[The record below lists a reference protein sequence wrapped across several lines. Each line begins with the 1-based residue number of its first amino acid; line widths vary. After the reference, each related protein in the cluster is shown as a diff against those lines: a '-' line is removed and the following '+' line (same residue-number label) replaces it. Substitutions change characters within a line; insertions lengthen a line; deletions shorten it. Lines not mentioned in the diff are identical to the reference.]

1 MVKEMSHDRLL
12 ASFATKLDEKAD
24 TPKENKK
31 KGFDYQNTIR
41 EAILGGM
48 QSLQSTVQPMVLIQ
62 KGVVDGEVEVV
73 GRGNQRR
80 AGASLQ
86 RGVVRVLY
94 LDEHRVWSKGPS
106 APAVNENVYVN
117 LSVRVLRPIVSNVR
131 QRKHDPC

>member
-1 MVKEMSHDRLL
+1 M
-12 ASFATKLDEKAD
+12 DEKAD
-24 TPKENKK
+24 TPNENEK
-31 KGFDYQNTIR
+31 KGFDYQGTIR

-94 LDEHRVWSKGPS
+94 LNEHRVSLGQ
-106 APAVNENVYVN
+106 A
-117 LSVRVLRPIVSNVR
+117 I
-131 QRKHDPC
+131 

>member
-1 MVKEMSHDRLL
+1 MSHDRLI
-12 ASFATKLDEKAD
+12 ASFATKLDEKAA

-31 KGFDYQNTIR
+31 NEFDYQGTIR

-48 QSLQSTVQPMVLIQ
+48 QGPKSTVQPMVLIQ

-94 LDEHRVWSKGPS
+94 LNEHRVWSKGPS